1 MTLTLLVN
9 SYIGLKSLT
18 RKRLLNNASPVVS
31 SLFPSSTTL
40 PLQLKQIKCLGTK
53 KKKGKENQY
62 TKIVYSRDSSKV
74 IPNIGKTINKKE
86 KFAQFENDIQNI
98 KGDIQ
103 RKLNEEED
111 QISIDQSGMF
121 NPDVHLINMPDFSDK
136 SLGYEE
142 STPLG
147 EKLIKVIGLR

>member
-1 MTLTLLVN
+1 M
-9 SYIGLKSLT
+9 
-18 RKRLLNNASPVVS
+18 
-31 SLFPSSTTL
+31 
-40 PLQLKQIKCLGTK
+40 GTK